1 MIRLTNPVTG
11 HEVRTD
17 DASEGFWLAAGYVKP
32 QAEKAPAKKAA
43 PRRSKKSEN

>member
-1 MIRLTNPVTG
+1 MIRLTNPRTG

-17 DASEGFWLAAGYVKP
+17 DESEGFWLAAGYVRQDEPKR
-32 QAEKAPAKKAA
+32 PAKKAA